1 MPNRII
7 KESICSS
14 EDIAKLDPMEEIF
27 FYRLIVNCDD
37 FGRCDARP
45 QMLKA
50 KLFPINE
57 TIGTEDCSMYLIKLV
72 EVGLV
77 AMYENDGRPYLFLT
91 KWEDHQ
97 QMRARRSKY
106 PDPPTHNSKL
116 ISIDIN
122 GNQLKSDE
130 ITCTR
135 ESNPIQSESNPNL
148 NPNPIQEDVPYQKMI
163 DLFHERCPSLPKIKS
178 MTDKRRRTLK
188 ARWADLKGDVIDYQ
202 AFLDRVEKSDFLTNR
217 TGTWKAD
224 FDWIMTQHNFVKIIE
239 GNYDNRPGKS
249 QSAKKNGFHNFNAER
264 DPTDLDA
271 VLRNKGRG
279 KVSQL

>member
-1 MPNRII
+1 
-7 KESICSS
+7 
-14 EDIAKLDPMEEIF
+14 MEEIF

-57 TIGTEDCSMYLIKLV
+57 TIGTDHCIKYLNRLV

-77 AMYENDGRPYLFLT
+77 DLYESDGRQYLLLT

-106 PDPPTHNSKL
+106 PDPPSKNSKNEQ
-116 ISIDIN
+116 N
-122 GNQLKSDE
+122 GNQLISDDINGIQLISNE
-130 ITCTR
+130 IICTR

-148 NPNPIQEDVPYQKMI
+148 NPNPIQDDVPYQKMI

-178 MTDKRRRTLK
+178 VTDKRRRTMK
-188 ARWADLKGDVIDYQ
+188 TRWMDLKGDVIDYQ

-217 TGTWKAD
+217 TGKWRAD
-224 FDWIMTQHNFVKIIE
+224 FDWIMMQHNFIRIIE
-239 GNYDNRPGKS
+239 GNYDNRACKGQAS
-249 QSAKKNGFHNFNAER
+249 RKNGFNNFDTER
-264 DPTDLDA
+264 ENRDDLDSI
-271 VLRNKGRG
+271 LRKRSRE
-279 KVSQL
+279 KVQNT

>member
-14 EDIAKLDPMEEIF
+14 EDIAKLEPMEEIF

-45 QMLKA
+45 KMLKA

-57 TIGTEDCSMYLIKLV
+57 TIGTLDCTRYLSKLV

-77 AMYENDGRPYLFLT
+77 VMYENDGRPYLFLT

-106 PDPPTHNSKL
+106 PDPPSKIEQL
-116 ISIDIN
+116 NSIDIN
-122 GNQLKSDE
+122 GNHLISDE
-130 ITCTR
+130 IKCTR

-148 NPNPIQEDVPYQKMI
+148 NPNPIQDEVPYQKMI

-178 MTDKRRRTLK
+178 VTDKRRKTMK
-188 ARWADLKGDVIDYQ
+188 VRWLDLKGDVIDYQ
-202 AFLDRVEKSDFLTNR
+202 AFLDKVENSDFLTNR
-217 TGTWKAD
+217 TGKWKAD
-224 FDWIMTQHNFVKIIE
+224 FDWIMTQHNFVRILE
-239 GNYDNRPGKS
+239 GNYDNRSTKGQNS
-249 QSAKKNGFHNFNAER
+249 KKNGFHNFNAER

>member
-14 EDIAKLDPMEEIF
+14 EDIAKLEPMEEIF

-57 TIGTEDCSMYLIKLV
+57 SIGTEECMIYLERIV

-77 AMYENDGRPYLFLT
+77 TLYESEGRPYLFLT

-106 PDPPTHNSKL
+106 PDPTPESIKK
-116 ISIDIN
+116 ISHDIN
-122 GNQLKSDE
+122 GNHLISDD

-135 ESNPIQSESNPNL
+135 ESNPIQSESNL
-148 NPNPIQEDVPYQKMI
+148 NPNPIQEDIPYQKMI

-178 MTDKRRRTLK
+178 LTEKRK
-188 ARWADLKGDVIDYQ
+188 KMMKVRWSDLKGDVIEYQ
-202 AFLDRVEKSDFLTNR
+202 SFLDKVECSDFLTNR
-217 TGTWKAD
+217 TGKWCAN
-224 FDWIMTQHNFVKIIE
+224 FDWIMTQHNFIKIVE
-239 GNYDNRPGKS
+239 GTYDARNQNKKGK
-249 QSAKKNGFHNFNAER
+249 NNFHNLPER
-264 DPTDLDA
+264 DLEPNLDDL
-271 VLRNKGRG
+271 LRQKGRG
-279 KVSQL
+279 K